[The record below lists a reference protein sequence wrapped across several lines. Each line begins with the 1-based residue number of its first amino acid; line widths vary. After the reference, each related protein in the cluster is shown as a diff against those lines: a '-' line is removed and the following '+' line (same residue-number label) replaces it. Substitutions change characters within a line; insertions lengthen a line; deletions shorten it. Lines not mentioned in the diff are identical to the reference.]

1 MEFDLIGLD
10 ASLANAL
17 RRILMAEIPTMAIEK
32 VYVYNNTS
40 VMHDEILAHRLGLVP
55 IKADPRLFEFK
66 EGEGDG
72 ATDLNTLVFKLH
84 VECKKNSQAAGNA
97 LDPKEK
103 YINSNSMFFL
113 LRLWKDIKN
122 TYTMHKY
129 SLLVGP
135 GMGTTRRA
143 T

>member
-1 MEFDLIGLD
+1 
-10 ASLANAL
+10 
-17 RRILMAEIPTMAIEK
+17 MAEIPTMAIEK

-55 IKADPRLFEFK
+55 IKADPRHFEFK

-84 VECKKNSQAAGNA
+84 VECKKNPQAAGNA

-103 YINSNSMFFL
+103 YINSNSTSFFGDFQMVP
-113 LRLWKDIKN
+113 K
-122 TYTMHKY
+122 
-129 SLLVGP
+129 S
-135 GMGTTRRA
+135 
-143 T
+143 